1 MVLNANPQTP
11 SRTLIVHQALC
22 KYNGRTLPDNRIRPE
37 ASSAEGESLAN
48 LAACASQVDAIFAD
62 CAKAYSDFGL
72 APDNFREA
80 VGRAVR
86 KYLMSPRVTPSV
98 EDIEHFIGELQH
110 RDLYLALACARGNE
124 QAWWE
129 FDRQYRSFIERW
141 ARHLVRN
148 GSDADEII
156 DFVYVELLGTRV
168 VSGVRQSKFRTYTGR
183 GTLRGWL
190 RTVML
195 HAVVDLYRGRK
206 DEVSLEEWSGSG
218 EETQGRYA
226 SLAATRGTEE
236 LMLVKAVRERY
247 RAATMTA
254 LDQSLA
260 ALDDHETLLLLYYHV
275 EGLKLREIARIV
287 EQPRSPI
294 RRWFQRQSRLRV
306 GQAPGRVHESTVMRW
321 LEKVYKKVSDQFHAE
336 LANNH
341 GLNPAE
347 IEICKAIAAED
358 PGQGVRLNARVRDR
372 EDFNAEKAEGRRV
385 EGAS

>member
-1 MVLNANPQTP
+1 MVLNANPRSP

-48 LAACASQVDAIFAD
+48 LAACASQVDAIFAE

-110 RDLYLALACARGNE
+110 RDLYLALACARGSE

-141 ARHLVRN
+141 ARHLVRS

-156 DFVYVELLGTRV
+156 DFVYVELLGTKI

-247 RAATMTA
+247 RASTMTA

-294 RRWFQRQSRLRV
+294 RRWFQRQSKRRSDP
-306 GQAPGRVHESTVMRW
+306 ASRVHESTVMRW
-321 LEKVYKKVSDQFHAE
+321 LERVYRKVSNRFHAE
-336 LANNH
+336 LADKH
-341 GLNPAE
+341 GLNDAE
-347 IEICKAIAAED
+347 IEICKVLAAED
-358 PGQGVRLNARVRDR
+358 PAQSVQLETRARDSDTFMEERADTR
-372 EDFNAEKAEGRRV
+372 QI

>member
-1 MVLNANPQTP
+1 MVLNANPRSP

-48 LAACASQVDAIFAD
+48 LAACASQVDAIFAE

-110 RDLYLALACARGNE
+110 RDLYLALACARGSE

-247 RAATMTA
+247 RASTMTA

-294 RRWFQRQSRLRV
+294 RRWFQRQSKRP
-306 GQAPGRVHESTVMRW
+306 ASRVHESTVMRW
-321 LEKVYKKVSDQFHAE
+321 LEKVYQKVSDRFHAE
-336 LANNH
+336 LADKH
-341 GLNPAE
+341 GLNAAE
-347 IEICKAIAAED
+347 IEICRTIATED
-358 PGQGVRLNARVRDR
+358 STQGLRLDGLSLGNKGLS
-372 EDFNAEKAEGRRV
+372 EQETGTPQV